1 MLSKIAGTLLPA
13 PPWGEISFD
22 VVIGYHDGPR
32 IMVERDPTGQLYL
45 VWWNDVDD
53 AVERWVGLPLSKG
66 RLQAIL
72 SDEMKPREAMENP
85 EDGYLLVVD
94 IDLETDTPA
103 RVVKTT
109 AAAVPQ
115 DSLPRPEATL
125 KMPMPAGL

>member
-1 MLSKIAGTLLPA
+1 MLPKIEGTLLPGL
-13 PPWGEISFD
+13 PWGEISFD
-22 VVIGYHDGPR
+22 EVLDQYEAACITLQRSPA
-32 IMVERDPTGQLYL
+32 GQLYL
-45 VWWNDVDD
+45 TWWNDADD
-53 AVERWVGLPLSKG
+53 VIERWVCLRMTKQ
-66 RLQAIL
+66 RLRAVL

-125 KMPMPAGL
+125 KIPMPAGL

>member
-1 MLSKIAGTLLPA
+1 MLSEVEGTQLPGL
-13 PPWGEISFD
+13 PWGEFSFNEILD
-22 VVIGYHDGPR
+22 YHDGPR
-32 IMVERDPTGQLYL
+32 IMLERDPTGKLYL

-66 RLQAIL
+66 RLHAIL

-125 KMPMPAGL
+125 KIPMPAGL